1 MPGSLSTLKALC
13 AALAL
18 LFVVAQPA
26 AAQLSFKPTAEAVQE
41 DKLLQ
46 ALKEGD
52 KISGR
57 ITIPDTMAS
66 SLIQPAGRDWRD
78 FQRSKLPVIG
88 GIAILGMLALLAIF
102 LMVRGRIRPDHG
114 FSGTKILRFA
124 SFERFIHWM
133 TASCFIVL
141 ALSGLNI
148 SFGRVL
154 ILPMFGASAFATM
167 SGYAKIAHDFLAFP
181 FMLGVL
187 VMFLIWIKDNI
198 PGKIDW
204 QWLKQGGGIL
214 SKGVHPPAK
223 RFNAGQKGIFWIVVI
238 GGALMCGIRL
248 VHAVPLSS
256 GQRHRVA
263 VLDRDPRYHR
273 DAVHRGDAGAHLY
286 RFGRHGR
293 RVRRDGN
300 GRSRSQLGQRT
311 SRALGRRGTGQGPRP
326 GGGLACP
333 AGRIGRPEHK
343 VGGSIMKAFIS
354 AVVVAVIVAFVASFV
369 LSGVQMTS
377 DTAFTTSGARVGN
390 PGTNLVGPG

>member
-26 AAQLSFKPTAEAVQE
+26 AAQLSFKPTAEAVHE

-57 ITIPDTMAS
+57 VSIPDTNAAN
-66 SLIQPAGRDWRD
+66 LIQPAGRDWRD
-78 FQRSKLPVIG
+78 FQRSKLPIIG
-88 GIAILGMLALLAIF
+88 GVAILGMLVVLAIF
-102 LMVRGRIRPDHG
+102 LAVRGRIRPDHG

-148 SFGRVL
+148 SFGRAL
-154 ILPMFGASAFATM
+154 ILPLFGPSAFATM

-198 PGKIDW
+198 PNKIDW
-204 QWLKQGGGIL
+204 NWVKLGGGIFS

-238 GGALMCGIRL
+238 GGALMGVSGWYMLFPYLPGNVTELQFWTVI
-248 VHAVPLSS
+248 HAIIAMLFIAAMLAHIYIGSVGMEGAYDAMGS
-256 GQRHRVA
+256 GEVDLNWAKEHHSLWVEEEQA
-263 VLDRDPRYHR
+263 K
-273 DAVHRGDAGAHLY
+273 
-286 RFGRHGR
+286 GR
-293 RVRRDGN
+293 
-300 GRSRSQLGQRT
+300 
-311 SRALGRRGTGQGPRP
+311 A
-326 GGGLACP
+326 P
-333 AGRIGRPEHK
+333 AGSHAQPAE
-343 VGGSIMKAFIS
+343 
-354 AVVVAVIVAFVASFV
+354 
-369 LSGVQMTS
+369 
-377 DTAFTTSGARVGN
+377 
-390 PGTNLVGPG
+390 

>member
-1 MPGSLSTLKALC
+1 MPGSFSTLKALC

-18 LFVVAQPA
+18 LFVVTQPA

-198 PGKIDW
+198 PGKVDW
-204 QWLKQGGGIL
+204 QWLKQGGGII

-238 GGALMCGIRL
+238 GGALMSVSGWYMLFPYLPANVTELQFWTVI
-248 VHAVPLSS
+248 HAV
-256 GQRHRVA
+256 VA
-263 VLDRDPRYHR
+263 MLFIAAMLAHIYIGSVGMEGAF
-273 DAVHRGDAGAHLY
+273 DAMGTGEVDLNWAKEHHALWVEEEQAKGRAPAAG
-286 RFGRHGR
+286 
-293 RVRRDGN
+293 
-300 GRSRSQLGQRT
+300 
-311 SRALGRRGTGQGPRP
+311 SRAQ
-326 GGGLACP
+326 P
-333 AGRIGRPEHK
+333 AE
-343 VGGSIMKAFIS
+343 
-354 AVVVAVIVAFVASFV
+354 
-369 LSGVQMTS
+369 
-377 DTAFTTSGARVGN
+377 
-390 PGTNLVGPG
+390 